1 MYGERIGEDAQTK
14 THLSL
19 EAFLCRF
26 SIFYCGCKQPKSVH
40 ILKNGANLRLSEGK
54 TKGKALFPTT
64 RWEYFLNAS

>member
-1 MYGERIGEDAQTK
+1 MYGERIGEDAQTNPYL
-14 THLSL
+14 TS

-26 SIFYCGCKQPKSVH
+26 SIFYCGCKQPKSIH
-40 ILKNGANLRLSEGK
+40 ILKSGAKLRISERK